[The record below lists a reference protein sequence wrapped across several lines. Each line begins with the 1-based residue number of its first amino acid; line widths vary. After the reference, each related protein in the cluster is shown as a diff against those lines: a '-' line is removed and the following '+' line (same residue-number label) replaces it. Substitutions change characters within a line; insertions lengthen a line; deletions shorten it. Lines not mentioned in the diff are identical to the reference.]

1 MTREELDTHLLYNIN
16 SNLVALQLMMADYL
30 TSDGKV
36 NKDFVKQTIDD
47 SYNTL
52 EKLFKQMDTLDKGC
66 KYCRGKK

>member
-30 TSDGKV
+30 THDGKV
-36 NKDFVKQTIDD
+36 NESFVKETIND

-52 EKLFKQMDTLDKGC
+52 EKLFKQMDALDKGC

>member
-1 MTREELDTHLLYNIN
+1 MNREELDTHLLYNIN
-16 SNLVALQLMMADYL
+16 SNLVALQLMIADYL

-36 NKDFVKQTIDD
+36 NKDFVKQTIDN

-52 EKLFKQMDTLDKGC
+52 EKLFKQMDALDKGC